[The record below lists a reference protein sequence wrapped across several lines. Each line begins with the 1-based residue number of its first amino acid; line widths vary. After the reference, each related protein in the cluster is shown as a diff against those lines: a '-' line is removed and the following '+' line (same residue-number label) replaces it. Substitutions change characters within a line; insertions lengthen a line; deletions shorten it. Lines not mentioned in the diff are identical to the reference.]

1 MKVAVASGKGGT
13 GKTTVA
19 VNLANLIKEDYQ
31 VYLLDCDVEEPN
43 AHLFL
48 KPSFEKSYPQTVPV
62 PQVNQDN
69 CDYCGR
75 CSEVCAFNALAILK
89 KKILFYEHMCHSCGS
104 CIYFCPREAM
114 VEVPR
119 EIGLMEVGFYRVM
132 GFVHGILNIG
142 EAMAPPLIKEVKKY
156 QDRAQ
161 VTVID
166 VPPGTSCPVVAS
178 LKNIDFCLIVTE
190 ATPFGLND
198 MDLLVQLLKEMK
210 VPYGVVLNRADL
222 GDDGVE
228 KFCEREKIPLFLKLP
243 FDREIA
249 RLNAEG
255 VSLIEE
261 IPWVRE
267 AFKDLWSGMKELM
280 KFHG

>member
-48 KPSFEKSYPQTVPV
+48 KPSFEKSYHQKVPV

-119 EIGLMEVGFYRVM
+119 EIGLMEVGFYRGM

-198 MDLLVQLLKEMK
+198 MDLLVQLLKELK

-228 KFCEREKIPLFLKLP
+228 KFCKREKIPLLLKLP
-243 FDREIA
+243 FDRGIA

-261 IPWVRE
+261 ITWVRE
-267 AFKDLWSGMKELM
+267 DFKDLWSGMKELM